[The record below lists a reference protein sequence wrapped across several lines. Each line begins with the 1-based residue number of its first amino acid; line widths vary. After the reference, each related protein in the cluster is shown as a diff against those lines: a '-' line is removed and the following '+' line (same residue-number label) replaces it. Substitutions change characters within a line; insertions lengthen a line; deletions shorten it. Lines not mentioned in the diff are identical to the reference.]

1 MSEEAIIQPMP
12 AGTLPGTLRK
22 RLTVPEGRLAL
33 LVDGGEV
40 VGQHGPGEHQLGNW
54 PRPAP
59 DALLLPQMPFGLRP
73 RIQRL
78 RSGDRQP
85 FDLVWPLTVQVKDP
99 ARFYA
104 DCLAQAPWSEP
115 ASDLSIAL
123 ADLEDTL
130 AGLLWEVA
138 QKDAIQYSLDD
149 LQAEG
154 QVQSSLGRSM
164 RATLT
169 SALDDVGL
177 KLVGSQRPQPRTLDQ
192 EREALGTMN
201 QAARAARDT
210 RFEALFEK
218 LEDKEMLA
226 HRLQEWAA
234 ERGQSPPDGALVD
247 LLWQVV
253 DQSPEEAAIR
263 AQQAAELMERQ
274 VASLRMTLQSERTE
288 NERRFRQ
295 LVARLE
301 KTEKAAVKAQAVVVD
316 PVHFWKQLLFALRVV
331 GLTLTLLAGLTAI
344 LAPQLSQEYA
354 QLQGGAAVMT
364 VALAVLTLL
373 SELWLRGRMRQ
384 VRRLAAEQKRS
395 ASRANLKRR
404 RQADA
409 LVRARVEAG
418 LKQVAANLEA
428 AWKKGYSAGGEAR
441 DLAVDLREVA
451 RKVARFEE
459 QEVRAANYQAGRY
472 LAQDRVPDEQLAA
485 VLDLDEDLLAR
496 SRSLAQA
503 TETLFEQVNDGQVE
517 PARAALREVENGLN
531 ALRNR
536 FTERGAYLMDPS

>member
-1 MSEEAIIQPMP
+1 MSEEAIIQALP
-12 AGTLPGTLRK
+12 AGTLPGTVRK
-22 RLTVPEGRLAL
+22 RLAVPEGRLAL
-33 LVDGGEV
+33 LVDGEEV
-40 VGQHGPGEHQLGNW
+40 VGQRGPGEHQLGNW
-54 PRPAP
+54 PKPAP
-59 DALLLPQMPFGLRP
+59 DALLLPQTPFDLRP
-73 RIQRL
+73 RIQHL

-104 DCLAQAPWSEP
+104 DCLAQVPWSEP
-115 ASDLSIAL
+115 APDLSVAL
-123 ADLEDTL
+123 ADFEDNL

-149 LQAEG
+149 LQGEG
-154 QVQSSLGRSM
+154 QVQSSLGRAM
-164 RATLT
+164 RATLA

-201 QAARAARDT
+201 QAARAARDA

-226 HRLQEWAA
+226 HRLQEWAS

-263 AQQAAELMERQ
+263 AQQAAEVMERQ

-301 KTEKAAVKAQAVVVD
+301 KAEKATPQAVAVD
-316 PVHFWKQLLFALRVV
+316 PVHFWKRLLFALRVV

-344 LAPQLSQEYA
+344 LAPQLDQEYA

-364 VALAVLTLL
+364 VALVVLTLL
-373 SELWLRGRMRQ
+373 SELWLRGRVRQ
-384 VRRLAAEQKRS
+384 VRRLAAEQKQ
-395 ASRANLKRR
+395 AESRANLKRR

-418 LKQVAANLEA
+418 LKQVAGNLEA

-472 LAQDRVPDEQLAA
+472 LAQNRVPDDQLAA
-485 VLDLDEDLLAR
+485 VLDLDEDLLGR
-496 SRSLAQA
+496 SQSLAQA
-503 TETLFEQVNDGQVE
+503 TEVLFEQVNDGQAE
-517 PARAALREVENGLN
+517 PARAALREVENSVN

-536 FTERGAYLMDPS
+536 FTERGAYLMNPS